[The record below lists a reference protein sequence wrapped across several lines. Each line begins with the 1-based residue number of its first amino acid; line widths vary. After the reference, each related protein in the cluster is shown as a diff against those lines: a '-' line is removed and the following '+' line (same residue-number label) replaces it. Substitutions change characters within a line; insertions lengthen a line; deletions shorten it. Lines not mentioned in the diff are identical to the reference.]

1 MAWYNDYRPQ
11 VFEDVIGQRLVKSVL
26 ENALKKNLVKH
37 AYLFSGSKGI
47 GKTTLARIFANELNS
62 VGKNPETKIDIIEMD
77 AASNTGIDDIRQ
89 LIDSARIPPLVGKY
103 KIYIIDEVHML
114 SKNAMNALLKILE
127 EPPLYIVFLLA
138 TTNPEKLIPTVLSRL
153 TKLNLSNHTS
163 EDIVSRLNFIAQKE
177 SVNIEPEALDLIAK
191 RSSGSQRDAINL
203 LETVS
208 TYQIESYTKHT
219 VAELL
224 GLVTEDIFEQILE
237 AFDARI
243 VTNESI
249 VSMQSTGLDGETIL
263 IQLLEFL
270 LDRSFSG
277 QKIHDYIIQVLSK
290 ILSYNLPITAPAH
303 LLSLVLV
310 ELSSP
315 AIPQPSVQATNPKPI
330 APSSVKPE
338 MPKNSKLIKPAQE
351 GKTEKVEEKPIKSS
365 HSIPFDLTTVTQL
378 IGNLA
383 QRSDS
388 PPMMKMILPDL
399 KVERLEENNVVLSV
413 TNGIFLS
420 QLTSSKLSDC
430 ITQSLSND
438 LSNNI
443 RLEVIQRIAAPEPLI
458 DDSVFEEE
466 VFIHEP
472 EPKIDTPLEKTP
484 VIEKKPSKKP
494 LGDIFYKIYRELPP
508 EIANSKIP
516 VYPEP
521 IPSPTLKDEVKEE
534 NWDDHIDDMF
544 EFE

>member
-11 VFEDVIGQRLVKSVL
+11 VFEDVIGQSLVKSVL

-315 AIPQPSVQATNPKPI
+315 AIPQPSVRATNPKPI
-330 APSSVKPE
+330 SPSSVKPE
-338 MPKNSKLIKPAQE
+338 IPKNSELIKPAQE

-383 QRSDS
+383 QKSDS

-420 QLTSSKLSDC
+420 QLTSSKLSDW
-430 ITQSLSND
+430 IIQSLSNE
-438 LSNNI
+438 LGNNI

-458 DDSVFEEE
+458 DDSVFEKE
-466 VFIHEP
+466 VFINKP
-472 EPKIDTPLEKTP
+472 EPKIDTPLEKKS

-494 LGDIFYKIYRELPP
+494 LSDVFYKIYRELPP

-521 IPSPTLKDEVKEE
+521 IPSPTQKDEVKEE